1 MAIRYEFQ
9 AELFGLTA
17 AQRQDAI
24 AQIASAAASHRVDMT
39 GEFINREQN
48 AHGDM
53 EYVCQASFTA
63 RGSIDNFFDSVVAWA
78 KPRATDTAADPPRH
92 SYVRLTQVDDG
103 PAWQIS
109 RRYVESPDWV
119 EQDTTEPIP

>member
-9 AELFGLTA
+9 TELFGLTA
-17 AQRQDAI
+17 DQRQDAI
-24 AQIASAAASHRVDMT
+24 AQIAAAAASHRVDMT
-39 GEFINREQN
+39 GEFLNREQDS
-48 AHGDM
+48 HGVI
-53 EYVCQASFTA
+53 EYFCQASFTA
-63 RGSIDNFFDSVVAWA
+63 RGSIDSFFDSVVAWA
-78 KPRATDTAADPPRH
+78 KPIATDTDVPFLRH

-119 EQDTTEPIP
+119 EQDTTEPL